1 MKKLIKR
8 IKVAWIVLTRTH
20 IIVHASNADKEY
32 LLTDAII
39 KDAANLYYDEK
50 LSFERYQMICSVLFD
65 RSVIVQSMWNIFNKG
80 AVVPAVIYDCESE
93 EDFNELKEQE
103 VE

>member
-8 IKVAWIVLTRTH
+8 IKIAWIVLTWKH
-20 IIVHASNADKEY
+20 ISVHASNADKEY
-32 LLTDAII
+32 LIKHTII
-39 KDAANLYYDEK
+39 EEAAKLYYDGK

-80 AVVPAVIYDCESE
+80 VVVPAVIYDCESE